1 MNTIERRARLQFIA
15 QRRSEALQSS
25 DETDD
30 MVWAATCK
38 AWASRDP
45 ALLLL
50 EFARM
55 VKAGERV
62 PSTLMEWLADAAE
75 ASMLK
80 PAESRGKELLI
91 ELGFR
96 QRDGRPLIQA
106 SINGFNARLLRMERW
121 AGGRQGPTIRALA
134 KKYGVSVGTIKKRLT
149 EAKATPAEAE
159 ALVRGY
165 LLTRQFIKA

>member
-1 MNTIERRARLQFIA
+1 
-15 QRRSEALQSS
+15 
-25 DETDD
+25 
-30 MVWAATCK
+30 
-38 AWASRDP
+38 
-45 ALLLL
+45 
-50 EFARM
+50 
-55 VKAGERV
+55 
-62 PSTLMEWLADAAE
+62 
-75 ASMLK
+75 MLK

-96 QRDGRPLIQA
+96 QDGRPLIQA

-121 AGGRQGPTIRALA
+121 AGGHQGPTIRALA

-165 LLTRQFIKA
+165 LLTRQYIKA

>member
-1 MNTIERRARLQFIA
+1 MSKVEKKARLQMIA
-15 QRRSEALQSS
+15 QSRLKALPRS

-30 MVWAATCK
+30 LFWAATCK

-55 VKAGERV
+55 VKVGERV
-62 PSTLMEWLADAAE
+62 PSPLMEWLADAAE

-80 PAESRGKELLI
+80 PTESRGKELLI
-91 ELGFR
+91 ELGLR
-96 QRDGRPLIQA
+96 QRDGRPLTQA
-106 SINGFNARLLRMERW
+106 PINGSNARLLRMERW
-121 AGGRQGPTIRALA
+121 AGGRQGPPIRALA
-134 KKYGVSVGTIKKRLT
+134 KKYGVSVGTIKKRLN
-149 EAKATPAEAE
+149 EAQATPAEAE

-165 LLTRQFIKA
+165 LLYCQHIKT